1 MDFFYSIS
9 RINTTMTPLKQ
20 PVASLST
27 PSAPRKAQVKHVDGS
42 PLVLASVI
50 SDTSDTSDTLSPFIA
65 GLAIDDAVRVL
76 DFSSTGE
83 EA

>member
-1 MDFFYSIS
+1 
-9 RINTTMTPLKQ
+9 MTPVKQ
-20 PVASLST
+20 PVASISA
-27 PSAPRKAQVKHVDGS
+27 PPAPRKAQVKHVDGS

-50 SDTSDTSDTLSPFIA
+50 NDTSDTSDTLSPFIA